1 MDVDEFRDQ
10 FLKNGPQE
18 PGLPPHEALERLKAK
33 TEEYQVIKQRYD
45 QCFAGEALFGLPHQ
59 PYKKLTDTAEEI
71 ALLEKLYNLY
81 QKVTGTFAQ
90 WDDLPWAEV
99 NGELAK
105 MIETT
110 EGF

>member
-1 MDVDEFRDQ
+1 
-10 FLKNGPQE
+10 
-18 PGLPPHEALERLKAK
+18 
-33 TEEYQVIKQRYD
+33 
-45 QCFAGEALFGLPHQ
+45 
-59 PYKKLTDTAEEI
+59 LTDTAEEI

-81 QKVTGTFAQ
+81 QKVTGTFLV

-110 EGF
+110 ETFQKDCIRLPGPLKKWLTYSKL